1 MVSGNVLTLTDQ
13 FLRKTHP
20 IQDLQ
25 LGKAGAR
32 LSAFS
37 SNMQVMLV
45 EEIEQ
50 SLASFGAQ
58 KLKVIA
64 LSKQPISFVIEVN
77 IFKLKSVLPIG
88 ALSIFTATGEPY
100 PWSILGELV
109 YCSSLKRWLKEFE
122 HVGRDINSQISD
134 VSSLI
139 TRASTDQMAKRE
151 NKLEIWQE
159 VRSVEDRIH
168 SLLWSAKLVKTNL
181 PRSLGLPR
189 RRRPIN
195 KMTLTVT
202 ETKGVQNTS
211 VIVVLGGEIPLP
223 TSEEV
228 YWESRFQTGGLGIGV
243 IVHMWTQIGEGLDTA
258 LYSFDQLEA
267 EIGDISR
274 SLSNALTMQSN
285 EAVEKLSTRT
295 MWLTAAIVVLTVV
308 LIGLTI
314 IFK

>member
-1 MVSGNVLTLTDQ
+1 
-13 FLRKTHP
+13 
-20 IQDLQ
+20 
-25 LGKAGAR
+25 
-32 LSAFS
+32 
-37 SNMQVMLV
+37 
-45 EEIEQ
+45 
-50 SLASFGAQ
+50 
-58 KLKVIA
+58 
-64 LSKQPISFVIEVN
+64 
-77 IFKLKSVLPIG
+77 
-88 ALSIFTATGEPY
+88 
-100 PWSILGELV
+100 
-109 YCSSLKRWLKEFE
+109 
-122 HVGRDINSQISD
+122 
-134 VSSLI
+134 
-139 TRASTDQMAKRE
+139 
-151 NKLEIWQE
+151 
-159 VRSVEDRIH
+159 
-168 SLLWSAKLVKTNL
+168 
-181 PRSLGLPR
+181 
-189 RRRPIN
+189 
-195 KMTLTVT
+195 MTLTVT